1 MKSNQLEASKSN
13 IAAGDVSTYD
23 SQPGA
28 ANYRRA
34 MNILTVAL
42 LIGALGAAVR
52 TQDVLVQHPYDSF
65 STSVQAFIE
74 QAAADPHGELFLY
87 EDRVHTKHSGCHTAR
102 SACMCSSP
110 TTFLHAWHRGR

>member
-52 TQDVLVQHPYDSF
+52 TQDVQIGRAVQQECR
-65 STSVQAFIE
+65 SVF
-74 QAAADPHGELFLY
+74 
-87 EDRVHTKHSGCHTAR
+87 
-102 SACMCSSP
+102 SSP
-110 TTFLHAWHRGR
+110 SSTPWR